1 MFFGTDF
8 NCEWPP
14 KALQD
19 LFTDAR
25 AILDPEFKAFDLKSL
40 RTKGPDEDRDEED
53 TEADQAGKR
62 LKQ

>member
-1 MFFGTDF
+1 MFFGTYF

-25 AILDPEFKAFDLKSL
+25 AIPDPEFKAFDLKSL
-40 RTKGPDEDRDEED
+40 RTKSPDKDRDEGGRSGR
-53 TEADQAGKR
+53 EAPQAMR
-62 LKQ
+62 